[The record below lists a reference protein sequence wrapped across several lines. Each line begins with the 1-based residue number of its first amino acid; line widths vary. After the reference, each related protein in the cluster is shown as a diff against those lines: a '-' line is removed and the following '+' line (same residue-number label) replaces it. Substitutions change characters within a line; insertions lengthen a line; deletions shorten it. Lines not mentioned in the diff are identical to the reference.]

1 MEKVCYNSPITPINE
16 ERGDGETVAK
26 TQKTRKTR
34 WGIAVSVLVVIAVAV
49 WCTVNAVHADGVDS
63 AFRLSASTALL
74 TGMFVVASA
83 GYWLGSISVKGVSL
97 GTAGVFLAAV
107 LFGYLCTLPGLKD
120 LPVLNSFFI
129 QDSAATLCTY
139 YSKVVQNVGLV
150 LFVTSIGFIAGPN
163 FFKTLKKNAKVYLLL
178 VAILVLTSVLM
189 GVLFALIPGIEAE
202 YAAGVLAGALSTTPG
217 FSAALEAAR
226 NAGGSTDALTLG
238 YAVAYPFGVVGVVL
252 FVQLI
257 PKWLKADMPK
267 ERELFQ
273 ATVPSPRQEKTG
285 LFACDPLGMAPF
297 AFAVVLGLL
306 LGLLRIPLTAEGY
319 AGPCFSLGATGG
331 TLLMSLLFGHFGH
344 VGNLS
349 LKVPTGTTKVLREL
363 GLMLFL
369 IGAGV
374 SGGVSLVSEV
384 GNAELGVMLVVYGV
398 LVGAM
403 ITMLPLFLAFWV
415 AKRVLKL
422 NLLENLGSI
431 AGGMTSTPAL
441 GTLIQTA
448 GTDAI
453 AAAYASTYPLALV
466 FIVLSFQL
474 MVTLMV

>member
-1 MEKVCYNSPITPINE
+1 
-16 ERGDGETVAK
+16 
-26 TQKTRKTR
+26 
-34 WGIAVSVLVVIAVAV
+34 
-49 WCTVNAVHADGVDS
+49 
-63 AFRLSASTALL
+63 
-74 TGMFVVASA
+74 
-83 GYWLGSISVKGVSL
+83 
-97 GTAGVFLAAV
+97 
-107 LFGYLCTLPGLKD
+107 
-120 LPVLNSFFI
+120 
-129 QDSAATLCTY
+129 
-139 YSKVVQNVGLV
+139 
-150 LFVTSIGFIAGPN
+150 
-163 FFKTLKKNAKVYLLL
+163 
-178 VAILVLTSVLM
+178 
-189 GVLFALIPGIEAE
+189 
-202 YAAGVLAGALSTTPG
+202 
-217 FSAALEAAR
+217 
-226 NAGGSTDALTLG
+226 
-238 YAVAYPFGVVGVVL
+238 VAYPFGMVGVVL

-267 ERELFQ
+267 ERKLFQ

-306 LGLLRIPLTAEGY
+306 LGLLRIPLTAKGY

-398 LVGAM
+398 LVGVM